1 MGPIN
6 IHQDILIIAVLILSI
21 TLHEFAHAIT
31 ADRLGDPTPRAQ
43 GRISILPIDHLD
55 PFGTIMMIITTI
67 SGFGLGWGKPVQTNP
82 RNFRHPRRDQGI
94 VAVAGPISN
103 LIQATIC
110 AIPLRT
116 GLGGHYLNGTLG
128 QFLIY
133 GVMINLSLAFFNLI
147 PISPLDGHWI
157 VTAILPYE
165 QAIQYFRFMST
176 YGMIILILLVVVFPS
191 VLAGIIIPPVTFF
204 GHLLV
209 GHSVY

>member
-55 PFGTIMMIITTI
+55 PLGTLMMIITTI

-82 RNFRHPRRDQGI
+82 RNFRNPRRDQGI
-94 VAVAGPISN
+94 VAAAGPISN
-103 LIQATIC
+103 LIQATIY

-116 GLGGHYLNGTLG
+116 GLGGHYPYSTLG
-128 QFLIY
+128 LFLRY
-133 GVMINLSLAFFNLI
+133 GVIINLSLAFFNLI

-157 VTAILPYE
+157 VTALLPYDL
-165 QAIQYFRFMST
+165 AAQYYRFMSRF
-176 YGMIILILLVVVFPS
+176 GMIILLLMVFVFPNA
-191 VLAGIIIPPVTFF
+191 LTLLLGPPVTFCER
-204 GHLLV
+204 LLL
-209 GHSVY
+209 GI